1 MPLAAGTH
9 LGSYQIL
16 SFLAAGGMG
25 EVYRASDTRLHR
37 SVAIKVLAA
46 TALAGPDA
54 LRRFEQEA
62 RAAAALNHPNI
73 LAVYDVG
80 AADGVHYIVSELL
93 DGRTLRQSLEGR
105 ALAPR
110 TAIDYAIQIARGLAA
125 AHAVGVVHRDL
136 KPENL
141 FVTHDGRIKILDF
154 GLAKLL
160 PAPTEVSDVTR
171 IRHDTEPGLLL
182 GTVTYMA
189 PEQVRGQ
196 PADARS
202 DVFALGAV
210 LYEMI
215 SGRRA
220 FARDTPA
227 DTMTA
232 ILSEDP
238 AELTGAPFPPGLGRI
253 LRHCL
258 EKLPDQRFQSARDLA
273 FDLEAL
279 SDESGNT
286 IRKPLSA
293 APPPLWRRALVPAI
307 LAAAALIAW
316 AAIANVSRRT
326 TRVPDY
332 HQVTFRQGTVTAARF
347 AADGRT
353 IVYAAAWGG
362 AALDVYA
369 IDPGS
374 VESRSLGLRGADLLS
389 TGSSGNLAVSLHRLH
404 SAGFLFTGTLARVP
418 LGGSGPRELLEN
430 VEYADWS
437 ADGST
442 LAVIREVSGHTR
454 LEYPIGTVLYQTSG
468 WMGDLRISPAG
479 DEVAFIDHQFRRDDA
494 GAVEIVDRKGR
505 VTTLAQGWLS
515 ALGLAWSGRD
525 VWFTG
530 SKEGSNRG
538 LYSVTH
544 QGVVRTLASSPGVIT
559 LRDVNGDGRALL
571 TRDSQRLETVVAER
585 AAQERD
591 LSWLDW
597 SRLRDISRDGRT
609 ILFDETGQG
618 GGGRQGVYMRNID
631 GSPAVRLGDGTGD
644 AFSPDG
650 RWALSLSVDRSRIVL
665 LPTGAGESRT
675 IDPAPIERV
684 HRGYWLADGSHLL
697 LAGSER
703 GHAAR
708 FYILDLTGGRPRPIA
723 PEGTSTEAAV
733 SADGR
738 WIAARSGSGDLTAF
752 PVGGETPRPIPGV
765 HANELVA
772 RWAPDGTAVVVYDPS
787 RMPVPLARVD
797 VATGTRQPL
806 GEVAATNASPIF
818 GVQYLFVTPDLG
830 EYAYTTL
837 HQDSELFIVDGLDAG
852 R

>member
-1 MPLAAGTH
+1 MPLASGTT
-9 LGSYQIL
+9 LGSYRIL
-16 SFLAAGGMG
+16 SFLGAGGMG
-25 EVYRASDTRLHR
+25 EVYRASDTRLDR
-37 SVAIKVLAA
+37 SVAVKVLAT

-80 AADGVHYIVSELL
+80 ATDEVRYIVSELL
-93 DGRTLRQSLEGR
+93 DGETLRQCLDGR
-105 ALAPR
+105 GLPPR
-110 TAIDYAIQIARGLAA
+110 KAIDYAIQIARGLAA

-141 FVTHDGRIKILDF
+141 FVMHDGRIKILDF

-160 PAPTEVSDVTR
+160 PVPSNVSDVTR

-196 PADARS
+196 SADARS
-202 DVFALGAV
+202 DLFALGAI
-210 LYEMI
+210 LYEMVT
-215 SGRRA
+215 GRRA

-232 ILSEDP
+232 VLFEDP
-238 AELTGAPFPPGLGRI
+238 PELAGVAVPPGLGRI
-253 LRHCL
+253 VRHCL

-273 FDLEAL
+273 FDLESL
-279 SDESGNT
+279 SEAPGGAIGT
-286 IRKPLSA
+286 PVPLA
-293 APPPLWRRALVPAI
+293 RRQWPLVLPIAI
-307 LAAAALIAW
+307 GAAALVAW
-316 AAIANVSRRT
+316 GTIANLPRRT
-326 TRVPDY
+326 TRKADY
-332 HQVTFRQGTVTAARF
+332 RQVTFRTGPITGARF

-353 IVYAAAWGG
+353 IVYAAAWSGG
-362 AALDVYA
+362 PLDVYA

-389 TGSSGNLAVSLHRLH
+389 VASSGNLAVSIHRVH
-404 SAGFLFTGTLARVP
+404 TEGFLFNGTLARVQ

-437 ADGST
+437 PDGSN
-442 LAVIREVSGHTR
+442 LAVIREVSGHSR
-454 LEYPIGTVLYQTSG
+454 LEYPIGTVVYQTAG
-468 WMGDLRISPAG
+468 WMGDVRVSPAG

-494 GAVEIVDRKGR
+494 GTIDVVDRKGR
-505 VTTLAQGWLS
+505 VTTLASGWLS
-515 ALGLAWSGRD
+515 AVGLAWSGRD
-525 VWFTG
+525 VWFTAA
-530 SKEGSNRG
+530 KEGSNRA

-544 QGVVRTLASSPGVIT
+544 QGVVRPLASSPGVIT
-559 LRDVNGDGRALL
+559 LRDVSADRRALV
-571 TRDSQRLETVVAER
+571 TRDTQRLQTVVAMHGG
-585 AAQERD
+585 QERD
-591 LSWLDW
+591 LAWLDW
-597 SRLRDISRDGRT
+597 SRLRDVSRDGRT

-618 GGGRQGVYMRNID
+618 GGGREGVYIRNVD
-631 GSPAVRLGDGTGD
+631 GSPAVRLGDGTAD

-650 RWALSLSVDRSRIVL
+650 LWALSLSVDRSRIIL

-675 IDPAPIERV
+675 IDPAPIDRV
-684 HRGYWLADGSHLL
+684 HRAYWLPDGRHLL
-697 LAGSER
+697 LAGNER

-708 FYILDLTGGRPRPIA
+708 FYLLDLDGGRPRPIA

-733 SADGR
+733 SGDGR
-738 WIAARSGSGDLTAF
+738 WISARSATGELTAF
-752 PVGGETPRPIPGV
+752 SIDGGPPRPIPGV
-765 HANELVA
+765 RPNELVA
-772 RWAPDGTAVVVYDPS
+772 RWAPDGRAVFVYDPG
-787 RMPVPLARVD
+787 RMPVALARVD
-797 VATGTRQPL
+797 VATGARQPL
-806 GEVAATNASPIF
+806 VDVPASNASPLF
-818 GVQYLFVTPDLG
+818 GVQYLFVTSDLT

-837 HQDSELFIVDGLDAG
+837 HQDSELFVVDGLDVD